1 MVTHLFYFES
11 EIVLLIFH
19 QLSSKVI
26 ITKGRAGLQNN
37 TLGSLIWLRMMRF
50 THQSNLLSNE
60 FLKDFGLTTA
70 QFDVLLQI
78 SIAPRITQSELAE
91 KVTVT
96 QGGISRML
104 ARLEQDGLIERTQD
118 WKTKYISLTDKGA
131 TLLDNAFDAQL
142 AFQSSFFDETL
153 SKEEQKQL
161 YRLISRVQKNSEH
174 RSK

>member
-1 MVTHLFYFES
+1 M
-11 EIVLLIFH
+11 
-19 QLSSKVI
+19 K
-26 ITKGRAGLQNN
+26 KN

-50 THQSNLLSNE
+50 THESNNLSNE
-60 FLKDFGLTTA
+60 FLKQFDLTTA

-78 SIAPRITQSELAE
+78 SIFEPITQSELAK

-104 ARLEQDGLIERTQD
+104 TRLEQEQLIVRHQD
-118 WKTKYISLTDKGA
+118 WKTKFISLTPKGNEK
-131 TLLDNAFDAQL
+131 LNNAFEAQL

-153 SKEEQKQL
+153 TKEEQKTL
-161 YRLISRVQKNSEH
+161 YKLISRVQKNSEQ